1 MDYQTLHEVINDLDD
16 IITIEG
22 VYRLMEKYQAKLE
35 AVEADMAREF
45 GQETDW
51 ENEEVKDLFEMD
63 DGA

>member
-35 AVEADMAREF
+35 AVEDDMAREF

-51 ENEEVKDLFEMD
+51 ENEEVKHLFEMD

>member
-35 AVEADMAREF
+35 AVEEEMVREF